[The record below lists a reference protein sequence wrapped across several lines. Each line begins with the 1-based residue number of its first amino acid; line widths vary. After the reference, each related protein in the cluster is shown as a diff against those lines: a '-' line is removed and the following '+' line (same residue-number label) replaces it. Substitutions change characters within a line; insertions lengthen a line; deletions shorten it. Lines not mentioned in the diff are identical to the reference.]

1 MKQSTV
7 FIPIIGALTLALVA
21 SAWRANAAEELR
33 QEAERA
39 INNLKSSDS
48 TLTNFFEHSAG
59 YVVFPGVR
67 RSGLNPPEKPV
78 RGIVYEKDKP
88 VGEAVLAE
96 SKLKPQDSITPFHE
110 AIFFESAEALENF
123 KQGRF
128 VIGTDT
134 GAVSAVE
141 GAALT
146 ARYRKGVAVF
156 AVPKSGLLESIT
168 IGNQQ
173 FSYKPLNES
182 PVQITRAK

>member
-1 MKQSTV
+1 MKRSTG
-7 FIPIIGALTLALVA
+7 FKLTLAVLALALVA

-33 QEAERA
+33 QEVARA
-39 INNLKSSDS
+39 INNLKSCDS

-67 RSGLNPPEKPV
+67 RSDCSPPRKSA
-78 RGIVYEKDKP
+78 RGIVYEKGKP
-88 VGEAVLAE
+88 VGEAVLVE
-96 SKLKPQDSITPFHE
+96 PHLKSQDSTTPFHE

-128 VIGTDT
+128 AMSTDI

-146 ARYRKGVAVF
+146 AKYRKGAAVF
-156 AVPKSGLLESIT
+156 AAPKSGLLESIT
-168 IGNQQ
+168 IGDQQ
-173 FSYKPLNES
+173 FTYKPLNES